1 MGTADG
7 QRMRALDGHE
17 LKPMIHA
24 SLSWLRQHQE
34 SINALNV
41 FPVPDGDTGTN
52 MALTMK
58 SAWEEVVETEESHV
72 GRFMQQ
78 LAHGAL
84 MGARGN
90 SGVILS
96 QILRG
101 LAYGIDGHGS
111 LTVDLMARSLR
122 VAADTAY
129 KGVVKP
135 VEGTI
140 LTVIREVADY
150 SEDYSEETP
159 SEEADLLALFAG
171 LVDQAR
177 ASVDRT
183 PSLLPVLKQAGVVDS
198 GGQGL
203 YVIFEGMLRQ
213 MKGLP
218 VDDLGAYEPDLSQ
231 AGFDFDPHEALG
243 ELHFDSDYPYD
254 VQFIITGQ
262 HMDVEAIRA
271 DIESMGDCSL
281 TVGDSDLI
289 KVHVHVADPG
299 EPISYGVR
307 HGSVRDVV
315 VEDMQAQ
322 YEAYAAS
329 RQGAQFTSGTP
340 MMLGDQ
346 SPPNISV
353 IVVASGDGL
362 TNVFRSL
369 GATAVV
375 EGGQTMNPSTAQLLD
390 AVGSAVS
397 DEVLILPNNKNIL
410 MAAEQAAEVSEK
422 QVKVVPTRTIPQGV
436 SAMLAL
442 DQDASLDQ
450 NVDVMMSYAGDVI
463 TGEITW
469 ATRNV
474 HFNGIR
480 VQEGDAIGLL
490 EDELVVS
497 ARSLGEAVRWLLAEV
512 DLKMCE
518 LVTLY
523 YGDEID
529 SAEADQLASE
539 LMREYPELEFEVV
552 EGGQPH
558 YPYILS
564 AE

>member
-1 MGTADG
+1 
-7 QRMRALDGHE
+7 
-17 LKPMIHA
+17 MIHA

-271 DIESMGDCSL
+271 DIESMGDCPL

-299 EPISYGVR
+299 EPISYGAR
-307 HGSVRDVV
+307 YGSVQDVV

-322 YEAYAAS
+322 YVAYAAS

>member
-1 MGTADG
+1 MVIADD
-7 QRMRALDGHE
+7 QRMHVLDGHE
-17 LKPMIHA
+17 LKSMVHA

-58 SAWEEVVETEESHV
+58 SAWEEVVETEETHV
-72 GRFMQQ
+72 GRFLQK
-78 LAHGAL
+78 LSHGAL

-101 LAYGIDGHGS
+101 LAYGVDGHGG
-111 LTVDLMARSLR
+111 LTVDLMARALR

-140 LTVIREVADY
+140 LTVIREIADY
-150 SEDYSEETP
+150 SETYCEETP
-159 SEEADLLALFAG
+159 EEESDLLMLFEG
-171 LVDQAR
+171 IVNR
-177 ASVDRT
+177 AQVAVDRT

-203 YVIFEGMLRQ
+203 YVIFEGMLRE

-218 VDDLGAYEPDLSQ
+218 VDELGFQEPALSSM
-231 AGFDFDPHEALG
+231 DFDIEPHEEFG
-243 ELHFDSDYPYD
+243 ELEFDSAYPYD
-254 VQFIITGQ
+254 VQFILAGQ
-262 HMDVEAIRA
+262 DMDVDAIRA
-271 DIESMGDCSL
+271 DIEAMGDCPL
-281 TVGDSDLI
+281 TVGDSDLL

-299 EPISYGVR
+299 APISYGASK
-307 HGSVRDVV
+307 GSLRDVV

-329 RQGAQFTSGTP
+329 RQGAQRTVAAP
-340 MMLGDQ
+340 LVLEDQ
-346 SPPNISV
+346 PPPKISV

-375 EGGQTMNPSTAQLLD
+375 HGGQTMNPSTAQLLEAVD
-390 AVGSAVS
+390 AAAS

-410 MAAEQAAEVSEK
+410 MAAEQAAEVSERR
-422 QVKVVPTRTIPQGV
+422 VRVVPTRTIPQGV

-442 DQDASLDQ
+442 DQDNTLEQ
-450 NVDVMMSYAGDVI
+450 NVESMMSYASDVI

-469 ATRNV
+469 ATRDV
-474 HFNGIR
+474 RFNGIR

-497 ARSLGEAVRWLLAEV
+497 ARSLDEAVRWLLAEV
-512 DLKMCE
+512 DLKNRE

-523 YGDEID
+523 YGGEIQ
-529 SAEADQLASE
+529 SSEAEQLAEA
-539 LMREYPELEFEVV
+539 LMNEYPELEFEVV